1 VKLIFD
7 ANLSPSLVG
16 RLRSDYPGSVHVRDV
31 GLKDGSDS
39 AIWEFA
45 RLREFA
51 IASKDTDFRERSF
64 VEGSPPKVIWLD
76 VGNAGTREIELL
88 LRAERQRVEQF
99 SQSQEASLLILSAG
113 LNAL

>member
-1 VKLIFD
+1 MKLLFD
-7 ANLSPSLVG
+7 ANLSPVTGWTPPIRLPRQCPRSG
-16 RLRSDYPGSVHVRDV
+16 RRVERKFGC
-31 GLKDGSDS
+31 

-45 RLREFA
+45 RLRNFA

-88 LRAERQRVEQF
+88 LRAERQRVQQF

-113 LNAL
+113 LNAT